1 MDKNLTSAVLELC
14 AKRPTVLAELVAA
27 LRIVKAESS
36 GDRGEAQS
44 DLPPRQEEGEKPEP

>member
-14 AKRPTVLAELVAA
+14 ATKPTVLAELVVA

-36 GDRGEAQS
+36 GDLVKAQS
-44 DLPPRQEEGEKPEP
+44 GLPPRQEEGEKPEP